1 MAKRVKKTVLSGITR
16 GQADTAFAEF
26 AAQDARE
33 QKITAS
39 MEEQIVRIREKY
51 QPDLKACADAKEKAF
66 DTIQA
71 YAVENR
77 DVLFSKKKSVETIHG
92 VFGFRTGT
100 PKLKTKKGFTWAAV
114 AELLKIH
121 LPSYVRTTVEPAKDL
136 LLAARD
142 EKEVCKHFDEVG
154 VYVDQ
159 DETFFVEPK
168 KEEVQHE

>member
-16 GQADTAFAEF
+16 EQADTAFAEF

-39 MEEQIVRIREKY
+39 MDEQITRIREKY
-51 QPDLKACADAKEKAF
+51 QSDLKACVDAKEKAF
-66 DTIQA
+66 DTLQM
-71 YAVENR
+71 YAMENR
-77 DVLFSKKKSVETIHG
+77 DVLFSKKKSCETVHG
-92 VFGFRTGT
+92 IFGFRTGT

-114 AELLKIH
+114 TNLLKIH
-121 LPSYVRTTVEPAKDL
+121 LPSYIRTTVEPAKDL

-142 EKEVCKHFDEVG
+142 EKNVNQHFEEVG
-154 VYVDQ
+154 IYVDQ

-168 KEEVQHE
+168 KEEAQHE

>member
-16 GQADTAFAEF
+16 EQADTAFAEF

-39 MEEQIVRIREKY
+39 MDEQITRIREKY
-51 QPDLKACADAKEKAF
+51 QPDLKACTDAKEKAF
-66 DTIQA
+66 DTMQV
-71 YAVENR
+71 YALENR

-114 AELLKIH
+114 TNLLKTY
-121 LPSYVRTTVEPAKDL
+121 LPTYVRTTVEPAKDL

-142 EKEVCKHFDEVG
+142 NKDVSKHFEVIG

-168 KEEVQHE
+168 KEDIQHE

>member
-16 GQADTAFAEF
+16 EQADTAFAEF

-39 MEEQIVRIREKY
+39 MDEQITRIREKY

-66 DTIQA
+66 DTIRV
-71 YAVENR
+71 YALENR
-77 DVLFSKKKSVETIHG
+77 DVLFSKKKSVETVYG

-100 PKLKTKKGFTWAAV
+100 PKLKTKKGFTWPAV
-114 AELLKIH
+114 TELLKIH
-121 LPSYVRTTVEPAKDL
+121 LPSYLRTTVEPAKDL
-136 LLAARD
+136 LLASRD
-142 EKEVCKHFDEVG
+142 EKEINEHFDEVG
-154 VYVDQ
+154 IYVDQ

-168 KEEVQHE
+168 KEDIRQ